1 MERISVDLGQ
11 FVLTG
16 EPVAI
21 MGTGRT
27 RPWARPAQASRFC
40 TSSFARTGRP
50 SIQALGGLTQARR
63 FADDAQGFLVLLG
76 ALAGAALTL
85 VLSQPRA
92 VFIGAAAKAAASDT
106 YRQLNLFGDVFE
118 RVRSDYVESPTTAS

>member
-21 MGTGRT
+21 MGTGSP
-27 RPWARPAQASRFC
+27 RPWARPARASRFC

-85 VLSQPRA
+85 VLSSRARCSSVPPPRRPRP
-92 VFIGAAAKAAASDT
+92 DT

-118 RVRSDYVESPTTAS
+118 RVRSELWRSPTTAS